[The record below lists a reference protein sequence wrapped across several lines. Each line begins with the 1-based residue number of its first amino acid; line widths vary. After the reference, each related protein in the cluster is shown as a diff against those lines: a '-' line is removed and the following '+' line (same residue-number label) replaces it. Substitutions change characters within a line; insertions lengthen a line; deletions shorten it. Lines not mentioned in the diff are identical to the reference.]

1 MFLCKWMETAFS
13 RWIKY
18 LQGLRNHG
26 HRILCSKGQGLQ
38 NTYVFNPNADLWFE
52 MFSSH
57 SSLLF
62 SSSSFSGFPLSCSQ
76 FFSGAP
82 LHLAAPY
89 TSPQSSLTHGY
100 YTWIW
105 HLNRNSA
112 VHFWFLIFLKIS
124 FPSVPWK
131 DHFSAEILSVTF
143 HFFPHHYLAGFLHC
157 PVHNGRA
164 PSLFPL

>member
-1 MFLCKWMETAFS
+1 MFLCKWMESAFS

-26 HRILCSKGQGLQ
+26 HRILYSKGQGLQ
-38 NTYVFNPNADLWFE
+38 NAYVFNPNADLWFE

-62 SSSSFSGFPLSCSQ
+62 SSFSFSGFPLSCSQ
-76 FFSGAP
+76 FFFWGSI
-82 LHLAAPY
+82 
-89 TSPQSSLTHGY
+89 TFSSSLHFTTELPH
-100 YTWIW
+100 TWLFSWIW
-105 HLNRNSA
+105 HLNRDSA
-112 VHFWFLIFLKIS
+112 VHFWFPIFLKIS
-124 FPSVPWK
+124 LPSVLWK

-143 HFFPHHYLAGFLHC
+143 HFFPHHYLSGFLHC